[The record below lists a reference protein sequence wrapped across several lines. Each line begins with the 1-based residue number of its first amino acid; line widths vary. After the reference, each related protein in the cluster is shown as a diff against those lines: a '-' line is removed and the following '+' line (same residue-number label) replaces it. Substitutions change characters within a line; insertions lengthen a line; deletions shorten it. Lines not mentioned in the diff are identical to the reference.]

1 MFQIKFAICMAN
13 YSIGNATE
21 TSELYW
27 VGLEQSGWVDEFDDA
42 KLFDNELDA
51 QSFLVSEIDDDPR
64 SLSIVRVLLSDY
76 SD

>member
-1 MFQIKFAICMAN
+1 MAS

-27 VGLEQSGWVDEFDDA
+27 LGENGWVDEFDDA

-51 QSFLVSEIDDDPR
+51 QSFLVSEIDNDPR
-64 SLSIVRVLLSDY
+64 SLSIVRVLLSEFC
-76 SD
+76 